1 MKNVFYII
9 LCAALF
15 IQCSP
20 RVSFTN
26 LENNTSYGLHG
37 KLTAKEGK
45 GKELA
50 KILLEASELM
60 ESAKGCRLY
69 AISMDHTNPDDV
81 WVTEIWDN
89 KQAHDNSLN
98 ISGVKELIG
107 KAIPILEGSPQ
118 KVQEFEVIGGLGI
131 K

>member
-1 MKNVFYII
+1 MKKIFCII
-9 LCAALF
+9 LCTSLF
-15 IQCSP
+15 IRCSP
-20 RVSFTN
+20 RIGFTN
-26 LENNTSYGLHG
+26 MENNTSYGLHG

-45 GKELA
+45 GKELST
-50 KILLEASELM
+50 ILLEASELM

-69 AISMDHTNPDDV
+69 AVSMDNTNPDDV

-98 ISGVKELIG
+98 VPGVKELIA
-107 KAIPILEGSPQ
+107 KAIPILAVSPQ
-118 KVQEFEVIGGLGI
+118 KGQELKVIGGLGI

>member
-1 MKNVFYII
+1 MKKVFYII
-9 LCAALF
+9 ICTALF

-20 RVSFTN
+20 RLGFTN

-45 GKELA
+45 GQELSS
-50 KILLEASELM
+50 ILLEAAKLM

-69 AISMDHTNPDDV
+69 AVGVDKTYPNEV

-98 ISGVKELIG
+98 VLGVKELIG
-107 KAIPILEGSPQ
+107 KAIPILKGSPQ
-118 KVQEFEVIGGLGI
+118 KGKELEVIGGLGI
-131 K
+131 R